1 MGKKIIFTI
10 INIISILVIA
20 AAVFVLLVVLVTAP
34 GKPPSIMGYT
44 VLRIT
49 TGSMAPT
56 YDVDTMIVV
65 KKTEPSQIREGDVIT
80 FYSTDPA
87 LEGSLNTHRVVS
99 ISQEGDGYIY
109 VTKGDNNNVVDAYD
123 VPSENLLGKVVGS
136 AMILGKISRLCA
148 NPLVFIPIILVPL
161 AIILI
166 SNLVRT
172 VAYTRKIM
180 KDEEQA
186 AIQEAIQKLREKKS
200 TEQSEKPEGQE

>member
-1 MGKKIIFTI
+1 MGKKIVFAI

-65 KKTEPSQIREGDVIT
+65 KKPEPSQIREGDVIT

-99 ISQEGDGYIY
+99 ISQEGDGYVY

-136 AMILGKISRLCA
+136 SMILGKISRLCA

-200 TEQSEKPEGQE
+200 TEQSEKPEEQE

>member
-1 MGKKIIFTI
+1 MGKKIVFAI

-20 AAVFVLLVVLVTAP
+20 AAVFVLLVVLLTSP

-49 TGSMAPT
+49 TGSMAPA

-65 KKTEPSQIREGDVIT
+65 KKAEPSQIREGDVIT

-99 ISQEGDGYIY
+99 ISREGDGYVY

-123 VPSENLLGKVVGS
+123 VPSENFLGKVVGS
-136 AMILGKISRLCA
+136 SMILGKLSSLCA

-172 VAYTRKIM
+172 VTYTRKLM
-180 KDEEQA
+180 KDEERA
-186 AIQEAIQKLREKKS
+186 AIEEALQQLREKKQK
-200 TEQSEKPEGQE
+200 EQSDD

>member
-1 MGKKIIFTI
+1 MGKKIVFTI

-20 AAVFVLLVVLVTAP
+20 AAVFVLLVVLITAP

-56 YDVDTMIVV
+56 YDIDTMIVV

-99 ISQEGDGYIY
+99 ISQEGDGYVY

-123 VPSENLLGKVVGS
+123 VPSGNLLGKVVGS
-136 AMILGKISRLCA
+136 SLILGKLSRLCA

-186 AIQEAIQKLREKKS
+186 AIQEAIRKLREKKS
-200 TEQSEKPEGQE
+200 EQSEKHED

>member
-1 MGKKIIFTI
+1 MGKKIVFAI

-20 AAVFVLLVVLVTAP
+20 AAVFVLLVVLLTSP

-56 YDVDTMIVV
+56 YDIDTMIVV
-65 KKTEPSQIREGDVIT
+65 KKTDPSQIKENDVIT

-87 LEGSLNTHRVVS
+87 LDGSLNTHRVVAV
-99 ISQEGDGYIY
+99 SQENGQYTY

-123 VPSENLLGKVVGS
+123 VSSDNLLGKVVGS
-136 AMILGKISRLCA
+136 SMILGKLSRLCA

-172 VAYTRKIM
+172 VTYTRKLM
-180 KDEEQA
+180 KDEERA
-186 AIQEAIQKLREKKS
+186 AIEEALQQLREKKQK
-200 TEQSEKPEGQE
+200 EQSDD

>member
-65 KKTEPSQIREGDVIT
+65 KKTEPSQI
-80 FYSTDPA
+80 
-87 LEGSLNTHRVVS
+87 
-99 ISQEGDGYIY
+99 
-109 VTKGDNNNVVDAYD
+109 
-123 VPSENLLGKVVGS
+123 
-136 AMILGKISRLCA
+136 
-148 NPLVFIPIILVPL
+148 
-161 AIILI
+161 
-166 SNLVRT
+166 
-172 VAYTRKIM
+172 
-180 KDEEQA
+180 
-186 AIQEAIQKLREKKS
+186 
-200 TEQSEKPEGQE
+200 